1 MTSEEMA
8 DDETKEKI
16 QEIATKSKIT
26 GKNYKMMFSDRKVQ
40 EIFCTFK

>member
-16 QEIATKSKIT
+16 QEIAKSKIT

-40 EIFCTFK
+40 EIFCTFE